1 MVHLYKQKM
10 EFKMRQINKLVFN
23 LEKALEESD
32 KALESAVK
40 VLNKIEKKDKEI
52 IEKRLQNIDTLHT
65 IWLHE
70 KEDIKWKN

>member
-1 MVHLYKQKM
+1 
-10 EFKMRQINKLVFN
+10 MRQINKLVFN

-70 KEDIKWKN
+70 KEDTKWKS